1 MAHIEILKD
10 QVVGWDIVHIPREG
24 NELADALAKSVVT
37 RQFDLEV
44 LYE

>member
-10 QVVGWDIVHIPREG
+10 QMVGWDIVHIPREG
-24 NELADALAKSVVT
+24 NELADALAKSGVS
-37 RQFDLEV
+37 RQFDLKV